1 MLKVETTPNNA
12 GVTIS
17 GDFFDFDQLYEALHE
32 IVGDEDEYPAHGG
45 ARLRILGI
53 CYDLRHAKMGHRDF
67 AFVFNGLTDEVRQWH
82 GIVAPD
88 RNVYL
93 SIQVLWPELLFCTMA
108 LNDFAELRARKLAGS
123 RHGAFEDRNVIWDS
137 TLAQIRLLQA
147 EVWQCIQKTVPSTVL
162 GRIKNLMFSGQ
173 FSAVGY
179 ATQYLDLL
187 NIRFL
192 KLDRERRAQKISIVV
207 KRLVEKDDEYWDY
220 WHAVRRAAKAHG
232 CSPED
237 LGIGLDYPEEIDW

>member
-67 AFVFNGLTDEVRQWH
+67 TFVFNGLTDEVRQWH

-137 TLAQIRLLQA
+137 TLARSGCCRRL
-147 EVWQCIQKTVPSTVL
+147 VWRASEDSASTVL
-162 GRIKNLMFSGQ
+162 GRIKNHVQVS
-173 FSAVGY
+173 
-179 ATQYLDLL
+179 
-187 NIRFL
+187 
-192 KLDRERRAQKISIVV
+192 
-207 KRLVEKDDEYWDY
+207 
-220 WHAVRRAAKAHG
+220 
-232 CSPED
+232 SP
-237 LGIGLDYPEEIDW
+237 L